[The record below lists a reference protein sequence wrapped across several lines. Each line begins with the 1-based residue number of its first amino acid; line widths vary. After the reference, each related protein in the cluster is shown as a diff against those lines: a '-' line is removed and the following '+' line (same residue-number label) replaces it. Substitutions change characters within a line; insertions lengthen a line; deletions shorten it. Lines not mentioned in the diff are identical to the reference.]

1 MHAQTMA
8 ARIGRPRRTSGEA
21 GFSLIELMVTI
32 LVLGILLGIAALAY
46 AGITR
51 ESALSGAAKQVEGV
65 MKRAQTSASQE
76 NVTYTVT
83 FYPNTGTHPNTY
95 AFWRPSATEPEQNK
109 SVPGEVSDGG
119 YIRME
124 NGVTVASLVSVTFT
138 PAGTTM
144 SVTPATVSLSM
155 GGESRNVSISS
166 NGIITL

>member
-1 MHAQTMA
+1 MA
-8 ARIGRPRRTSGEA
+8 ARIGRPRRSSGEA
-21 GFSLIELMVTI
+21 GFSLIELMVTV

-51 ESALSGAAKQVEGV
+51 ESALSSAGKQVEGA
-65 MKRAQTSASQE
+65 MKRAQTAASQE

-83 FYPNTGTHPNTY
+83 FYPSTDAHPNTY
-95 AFWRPSATEPEQNK
+95 AFWRLGATEPEQNK
-109 SVPGEVSDGG
+109 YVPGEVSDGG

-124 NGVTVASLVSVTFT
+124 NGVTVVSLASVTFT

-144 SVTPATVSLSM
+144 SITPATVSLSM

-166 NGIITL
+166 NGTIAL